1 MPGNVDG
8 LTGCVTLVKR
18 LGNEIGNDVISR
30 FTSYPD
36 DTPVEQTE
44 GGVVTDR
51 ATAIRNRIARVARRL
66 PPPRDEAATA
76 LLRAL
81 RALVRGQAPSGD
93 KNKTSMGVEELMSK
107 VESIADSQ
115 AETRRL
121 VLDIARSLEYALI
134 DIHDLQRHHPS
145 PWSED
150 LP

>member
-1 MPGNVDG
+1 M
-8 LTGCVTLVKR
+8 
-18 LGNEIGNDVISR
+18 
-30 FTSYPD
+30 
-36 DTPVEQTE
+36 
-44 GGVVTDR
+44 TDR

-81 RALVRGQAPSGD
+81 RALVRGQAPLSD
-93 KNKTSMGVEELMSK
+93 KTSMGVEELMSK
-107 VESIADSQ
+107 VESIADSH

-121 VLDIARSLEYALI
+121 LLEIARSLEYALI
-134 DIHDLQRHHPS
+134 DIRDLQRHHPS